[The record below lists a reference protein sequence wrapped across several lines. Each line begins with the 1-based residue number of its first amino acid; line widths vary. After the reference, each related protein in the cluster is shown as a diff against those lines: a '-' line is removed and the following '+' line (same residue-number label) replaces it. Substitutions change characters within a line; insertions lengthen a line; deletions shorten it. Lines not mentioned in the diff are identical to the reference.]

1 MGQLNSTQPMNVMS
15 WKYWLK
21 WVDGS
26 NELLGQLVWW
36 IK

>member
-26 NELLGQLVWW
+26 N
-36 IK
+36 